1 MGGGVRCEGC
11 REGHEGDRCQ
21 LCADGYVGDPTGEV
35 TGNAHFT
42 STTGYSIP
50 HTPCS
55 ILHVPYSIPHT
66 PYHILH
72 AAAGSA
78 LPCLLCNCNG
88 NADPL
93 ISDPCDLAT
102 GACISCL
109 RNTAGD
115 HCETCARGYQGDA
128 IIAKNCTGE
137 QTAKLS
143 NCKSLFMSFTS
154 SAHSLPRRLLL
165 APRRHLCL

>member
-1 MGGGVRCEGC
+1 MRGAGRGTRGTAASCVQMAMWETPQERLQVMLISLQPLAIPY
-11 REGHEGDRCQ
+11 H
-21 LCADGYVGDPTGEV
+21 T
-35 TGNAHFT
+35 
-42 STTGYSIP
+42 YSMF
-50 HTPCS
+50 
-55 ILHVPYSIPHT
+55 HT

-72 AAAGSA
+72 SAAGSA

-137 QTAKLS
+137 QKAKLS

-154 SAHSLPRRLLL
+154 SAHSMPRRLLL

>member
-1 MGGGVRCEGC
+1 MRGAGRGTRGTAARFVQRATWE
-11 REGHEGDRCQ
+11 
-21 LCADGYVGDPTGEV
+21 
-35 TGNAHFT
+35 
-42 STTGYSIP
+42 
-50 HTPCS
+50 TPQERS
-55 ILHVPYSIPHT
+55 QVMLFSLQPLPVPYHILHVPYS
-66 PYHILH
+66 ILH

-88 NADPL
+88 NTDPL
-93 ISDPCDLAT
+93 ISDPCNLAT

-143 NCKSLFMSFTS
+143 ICQSLFMSFTS